1 MIGVEVTKVSS
12 PRLYDSQDLYDFLGV
27 PKIINAAGTYTLF
40 GGSRMR
46 ETTIAVM
53 AQAARSFVEIPVLMR
68 RANDYLARITN
79 NEAAFITSGAAAGL
93 YLSTLACMINK
104 GRVPIDVCWDLEK
117 VANCEAIIHRAHRNA
132 YDWSI
137 VQTGVK
143 LVEIG
148 WPSVMFEVGF
158 PNEFKTSVNKT
169 IGELKARINENT
181 IAIFYTAG
189 LGMDEGGWVP
199 PGAAEFETVLAIAK
213 EHDIPVV
220 VDAAA
225 QLPPV
230 ENLWAFTKAGADIV
244 LFSGGKDLRG
254 PQSAGLMVGRKD
266 LLDTLY
272 EIGNPNHGP
281 GRMFKVGREEIA
293 AMVAAVDYFVHMDH
307 DARLAWCEEQIEQ
320 LKRAFHNNA
329 KISIET
335 SFPNE
340 AGQPIPRALV
350 KIHGI
355 DGKKLVQILYNQTPK
370 IAVTPAPDGIFV
382 NPMTMEE
389 GEIEI
394 VVQSL
399 QRILDSDSPCST

>member
-1 MIGVEVTKVSS
+1 MSS
-12 PRLYDSQDLYDFLGV
+12 ARSYESPDFYDFLGV

-40 GGSRMR
+40 GGSRLR
-46 ETTIAVM
+46 EASLAAMT
-53 AQAARSFVEIPVLMR
+53 QAARSFVEIPVLMR
-68 RANDYLARITN
+68 KANEYLAKITN
-79 NEAAFITSGAAAGL
+79 NEAAFITSGAAVAL
-93 YLSTLACMINK
+93 YLATLSCIINK
-104 GRVPIDVCWDLEK
+104 GGVPIDVCWDLEK
-117 VANCEAIIHRAHRNA
+117 VSKCEVIIHRSHRNA

-158 PNEFKTSVNKT
+158 PNEFKTSVDKT
-169 IGELKARINENT
+169 VGELKARINENT
-181 IAIFYTAG
+181 VAIFYTAG
-189 LGMDEGGWVP
+189 LTVDQGGWVP
-199 PGAAEFETVLAIAK
+199 PGAADLETVLKIAK
-213 EHDIPVV
+213 EHDLPVI

-244 LFSGGKDLRG
+244 VFSGGKDLRG

-266 LLDTLY
+266 LLDALY

-281 GRMFKVGREEIA
+281 GRMFKVGREESA
-293 AMVAAVDYFVHMDH
+293 AMVTAVDCFVHMDH
-307 DARLAWCEEQIEQ
+307 AARLAWCEEQIEQ
-320 LKRAFHNNA
+320 LKQAFQDEER
-329 KISIET
+329 ITIET

-350 KIHGI
+350 KIAGI
-355 DGKKLVQILYNQTPK
+355 DGKSLVQILFNQTPK
-370 IAVTPAPDGIFV
+370 IAVTPALGGVYV

-389 GEIEI
+389 GEMEL
-394 VVQSL
+394 VAQAL
-399 QRILDSDSPCST
+399 RRILDQQS